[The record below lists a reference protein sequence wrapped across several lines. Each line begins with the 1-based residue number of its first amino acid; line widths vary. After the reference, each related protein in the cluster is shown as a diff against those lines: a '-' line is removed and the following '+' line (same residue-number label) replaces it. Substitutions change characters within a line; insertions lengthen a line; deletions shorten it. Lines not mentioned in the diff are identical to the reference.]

1 MNLKAV
7 AILIST
13 QCFQR
18 SEFVLRAQGFPVNF
32 PCCRHLHRHL
42 GKLWVF
48 PTAFPTRHA
57 ASLTGAVRISP
68 RSRSLFVPRGS
79 SSPAQAAGSPSQES
93 GPHRC
98 PPPLTW
104 VDFPGKPCPRPHM
117 ALPVRALPR
126 PRQVALDRQHH
137 LLHLS
142 FGSGERFSASLPHG
156 SPASQV
162 WPKGSVR
169 REGGG
174 GICVSW

>member
-48 PTAFPTRHA
+48 PTAFPTHHA
-57 ASLTGAVRISP
+57 ASLAGAVRVSP
-68 RSRSLFVPRGS
+68 RSRCLSAPRGS
-79 SSPAQAAGSPSQES
+79 SSPTRAAGGPSQES

-98 PPPLTW
+98 LPPLTR
-104 VDFPGKPCPRPHM
+104 VDFPGKPCPGRTWHSPE
-117 ALPVRALPR
+117 RALPR
-126 PRQVALDRQHH
+126 PGQVALDRQHP
-137 LLHLS
+137 LLHLC
-142 FGSGERFSASLPHG
+142 FGSGVCFSASLPHG

-174 GICVSW
+174 GVCVSW